1 MKKLMRF
8 LGLMIGIFLVGG
20 IVLVIIGWQ
29 MVGWQG
35 MGQMVSEVSK
45 GKVSFED
52 GVKIEFLDKFEAVL
66 DKNALF
72 HIGDSDMF
80 TDGKEVW
87 KGDVEK
93 TKVAS
98 HTVEDWNLEL
108 GGCEFVV
115 EPSED
120 ESYYVE
126 YRGKGKSQV
135 YTKGDELFVKVLN
148 SSSIDFEK
156 EENCFTLY
164 VPTKAELKK
173 VEIELGAGKASMNDI
188 CAKDVKIQV
197 GAGELVL
204 EDAEFEKVKVEV
216 GAGRCAI
223 QGEVNDDI
231 KAECAMGSL
240 ELKLKG
246 EEEDFNYDIE
256 TVSGSI
262 SVGNHEYSGLAKEK
276 EIDHDADKKM
286 ELECAMGSIEV
297 RFE

>member
-52 GVKIEFLDKFEAVL
+52 GVKIEFLDKFGAVL

-98 HTVEDWNLEL
+98 GSVEDWSLEL

-115 EPSED
+115 ERSED

-126 YRGKGKSQV
+126 YHGKGKSQV

-188 CAKDVKIQV
+188 CAKEVKIQV

-246 EEEDFNYDIE
+246 EEEDFDYDIE
-256 TVSGSI
+256 AVSGSI
-262 SVGNHEYSGLAKEK
+262 SVDNKEYSGLAKEK
-276 EIDHDADKKM
+276 EIDNDADKKM